1 MAARKVL
8 TRAESQALT
17 REELIEAAERLFYAD
32 GYHATSLAAI
42 AAEAGRTIGA
52 VYSNFDRKED
62 LCLEVLRG
70 WGSKKLSRLATA
82 IASTDGSLEQRLAAI
97 ANWWETQLMTENA
110 ALILAAE
117 YGISVVR
124 DRDQRAAAVEA
135 SERFVE
141 TGRVLLL
148 DHLPEGTTYSP
159 EVLEDAVYGV
169 LGTAVGLAVGHVT
182 ELSTKDRSTGI
193 LIATVEFWLRRLG
206 ESIGESEAPARA

>member
-17 REELIEAAERLFYAD
+17 REELIEAAERLFYAN

-52 VYSNFDRKED
+52 VYSNFDAKED

-82 IASTDGSLEQRLAAI
+82 IASTDGSVEERLAAI
-97 ANWWETQLMTENA
+97 AHWWDTQLMSEDA

-124 DRDQRAAAVEA
+124 DPEQRAAAVA
-135 SERFVE
+135 ACERFVE
-141 TGRVLLL
+141 TGRVLLVE
-148 DHLPEGTTYSP
+148 HLPEGTAHSQ

-182 ELSTKDRSTGI
+182 ELTPSERSTTI

-206 ESIGESEAPARA
+206 ESVSAS

>member
-17 REELIEAAERLFYAD
+17 REELIEAAERLFYAN

-62 LCLEVLRG
+62 LGLEVLRG
-70 WGSKKLSRLATA
+70 WGSQKLSRLATA
-82 IASTDGSLEQRLAAI
+82 IASTDGSLEQRLAAV
-97 ANWWETQLMTENA
+97 ANWWDTQLIAEND

-117 YGISVVR
+117 FGISVVR

-135 SERFVE
+135 CQRFVE
-141 TGRVLLL
+141 AGRVLLL
-148 DHLPEGTTYSP
+148 DHLPEGATHSQ
-159 EVLEDAVYGV
+159 EVLEDAVQGV
-169 LGTAVGLAVGHVT
+169 LGTAIGLAVGHMT
-182 ELSTKDRSTGI
+182 EMTPNDRSTSV

-206 ESIGESEAPARA
+206 ESIGVSEASALT